1 MTRKIL
7 FALACT
13 LLFASISLYA
23 TNGAVISRI
32 TGQLP
37 SYLIEKSW
45 QQTRKNE
52 GTAQKPWP
60 WFESYPVARLEF
72 PAQNK
77 SLVVMQ
83 GTENDILAY
92 APGWHEGTD
101 MPGKAGISLISGHR
115 ESHFGFLRNL
125 QTGTSFTLQ
134 TLDGADVEY
143 VVDDLV
149 MTRNEEIHVPVS
161 GGDSILLLS
170 TSYPSANWDV
180 GKDLNYVVVARKTG
194 QGRPQV
200 MSDLAADNEKQKT
213 PM

>member
-23 TNGAVISRI
+23 TNGAVISQM

-45 QQTRKNE
+45 QQALKEE
-52 GTAQKPWP
+52 GAAQKPWP
-60 WFESYPVARLEF
+60 WLESYPVARLEF

-83 GTENDILAY
+83 GGKKDVLAY

-115 ESHFGFLRNL
+115 ESYFGFLRQL
-125 QTGTSFTLQ
+125 QTGTFFTLQ
-134 TLDGADVEY
+134 MLDGTNVEY
-143 VVDDLV
+143 VVDDLI
-149 MTRNEEIHVPVS
+149 MTRHEEIHVPVTGS
-161 GGDSILLLS
+161 DSILLLS
-170 TSYPSANWDV
+170 TSYPSVNWEK
-180 GKDLNYVVVARKTG
+180 GKALQYVVVARKHG
-194 QGRPQV
+194 QDRPQV
-200 MSDLAADNEKQKT
+200 VSGFTGDKKQKT